1 MKKYLLLFLLSI
13 SLCYTSS
20 NRTLPSAFDFMQCLL
35 KSNITLNSLSKIFEN
50 IKTKGFSNML
60 NTFYSIFNDI
70 KNEFLKCKE
79 KSTQNNTAN
88 ENDDDIKLGYPR
100 VVLILYTLIGEQ
112 AFNWYEEGDLKLL
125 KSNCFKYYGQ
135 RTWYCNF
142 IQIDE

>member
-1 MKKYLLLFLLSI
+1 
-13 SLCYTSS
+13 
-20 NRTLPSAFDFMQCLL
+20 MQCLL
-35 KSNITLNSLSKIFEN
+35 KSNIIYTSFPKIIESF
-50 IKTKGFSNML
+50 KTKDFIKII

-79 KSTQNNTAN
+79 KSIQNNTAN